1 MLGKEVWKEYP
12 LNYKHEGYYKVE
24 FSNRGRIKTYN
35 KLNPEGKIITGSIQG
50 GYPILR
56 VKLLKPR
63 TKRQQSKLETIQ
75 NEVDDLNSK
84 IKVLIKE
91 APGSEE
97 LAELRAQR
105 DAAVQKRKAA
115 NKKINNTRAINVGIL
130 VHKAV
135 AELFLPKPEDPEKK
149 FIIHKDF
156 DKTNNYYKNL
166 DYYSQEQ
173 LNERYMKHPKNE
185 LYKFKRM
192 LSDTKPIPSTSKL
205 NENQVLTIKKRLKKG
220 YTLRRLAR
228 QFGVSDMQ
236 IHRIKTGENWDHVKL
251 IEDIIEEKQK

>member
-12 LNYKHEGYYKVE
+12 LNFEFEGYYKVE
-24 FSNRGRIKTYN
+24 FSNRGRIRSYN
-35 KLNPEGKIITGSIQG
+35 KLNPEGKIITGSVQG

-56 VKLLKPR
+56 AKLLKPR
-63 TKRQQSKLETIQ
+63 TKRQQAKLASIQ
-75 NEVDDLNSK
+75 AEVDELNNK
-84 IKVLIKE
+84 IKVLRKE
-91 APGSEE
+91 APGSQE
-97 LAELRAQR
+97 LADLRTLR
-105 DAAVQKRKAA
+105 DNAVQMRKEA
-115 NKKINNTRAINVGIL
+115 NKKINNARAINLGIL

-135 AELFLPKPEDPEKK
+135 AELFLPEPKDPEKK

-173 LNERYMKHPKNE
+173 LNERCMKHPKNE

-192 LSDTKPIPSTSKL
+192 ISDTKPIPSTSKL
-205 NENQVLTIKKRLKKG
+205 NETQVLTIKKRLKRG

-236 IHRIKTGENWDHVKL
+236 IHRIKTGENWQHVKL

>member
-1 MLGKEVWKEYP
+1 MEA
-12 LNYKHEGYYKVE
+12 
-24 FSNRGRIKTYN
+24 
-35 KLNPEGKIITGSIQG
+35 
-50 GYPILR
+50 
-56 VKLLKPR
+56 
-63 TKRQQSKLETIQ
+63 IQ
-75 NEVDDLNSK
+75 NEVDDLNNK
-84 IKVLIKE
+84 IKVLLKE
-91 APGSEE
+91 APGSDE
-97 LAELRAQR
+97 LVELRAQR
-105 DAAVQKRKAA
+105 DAAVQKRKEA
-115 NKKINNTRAINVGIL
+115 NKKINNARAINLGVL

-149 FIIHKDF
+149 FVIHKDF

-173 LNERYMKHPKNE
+173 LNKRYMKHPKNE

-205 NENQVLTIKKRLKKG
+205 NETQVLTIKKRLKKG

-251 IEDIIEEKQK
+251 IEDIIEEKKK